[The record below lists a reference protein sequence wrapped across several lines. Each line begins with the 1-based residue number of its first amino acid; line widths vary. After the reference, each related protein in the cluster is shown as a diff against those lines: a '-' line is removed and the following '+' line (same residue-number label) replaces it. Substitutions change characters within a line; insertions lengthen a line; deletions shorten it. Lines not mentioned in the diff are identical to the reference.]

1 VESEA
6 WAGASLFAKLR
17 RSQPSGTDLVPG
29 SRKTGFFWSPATW
42 EGRDML
48 DESQKSDR
56 YRAALS
62 VVKESEDVYLK
73 GKRAIT
79 SAVQKAKRQ
88 KRSIFFR
95 VDLTLFMT
103 VGEANGRRWTLG
115 RSE

>member
-1 VESEA
+1 
-6 WAGASLFAKLR
+6 
-17 RSQPSGTDLVPG
+17 
-29 SRKTGFFWSPATW
+29 
-42 EGRDML
+42 ML
-48 DESQKSDR
+48 DEWRKSDR